1 MGGNCQVVNQVWCG
15 RELPG
20 RDWLDKPLHTASR
33 HGHLGVVL
41 LLLDHG
47 ADVNAKMQGH
57 STALH
62 LASQRGYLEI
72 VEALLKQGASVGVQD
87 EDDRTPSQVAVRF
100 GERKIVQLLSEYNIH
115 EVDHQ

>member
-41 LLLDHG
+41 SLLDHG

-62 LASQRGYLEI
+62 LASEYGHLEI
-72 VEALLKQGASVGVQD
+72 VEALLEQGASIGVQN
-87 EDDRTPSQVAVRF
+87 EDGWTPSQVAARF
-100 GERKIVQLLSEYNIH
+100 RERKVGQLLSKYDITEPGRL
-115 EVDHQ
+115 